1 MYLVLRKKEG
11 TTFTLLLE
19 LIKMVFLDIM
29 QGDFNTVRRY
39 SDFDHLRS
47 TLFARWPGCYIPS
60 LPEKK
65 FIGNEDSVFI
75 EMRKN
80 GLY

>member
-1 MYLVLRKKEG
+1 
-11 TTFTLLLE
+11 
-19 LIKMVFLDIM
+19 MVFFDIM

-47 TLFARWPGCYIPS
+47 TLFVRWPGCYIPS

>member
-75 EMRKN
+75 EMSKN

>member
-1 MYLVLRKKEG
+1 
-11 TTFTLLLE
+11 
-19 LIKMVFLDIM
+19 MVFLDIM

-65 FIGNEDSVFI
+65 FIGNEDSVFF